1 MKKCILLLVSAMMAL
16 SLAACTPTPEKQ
28 QASAD
33 AQATAAAGGG
43 SGEAGPEGGPEGGT
57 PATTEAYKADTMEL
71 RNQGNEDL
79 PEMAGVTVYRVNK
92 TSDGLI
98 QEMDSLETETLEAQG
113 LFDLMASYGIFPDGV
128 QLISYEQ
135 EEDKAT
141 LNLSQIGT
149 DDAMETRL
157 MVESLVNTFTEN
169 FELESG
175 LILQENGEV
184 FTIPEVEADEDGT
197 MYYNAEY
204 RKFQ

>member
-1 MKKCILLLVSAMMAL
+1 MKKCILLLASAMMAL
-16 SLAACTPTPEKQ
+16 SLAACTPTPDKQ

-33 AQATAAAGGG
+33 AQTAAAAEGDN
-43 SGEAGPEGGPEGGT
+43 GEVGPEGGI
-57 PATTEAYKADTMEL
+57 PATTEAYKADTMEV

-79 PEMAGVTVYRVNK
+79 PQMAGVTVYRINK
-92 TSDGLI
+92 TGDGLI
-98 QEMDSLETETLEAQG
+98 QEMDALETETLEAEG
-113 LFDLMASYGIFPDGV
+113 LFDLMASYGILPDGTE
-128 QLISYEQ
+128 LISYEQ

-141 LNLSQIGT
+141 LNVSQLGT
-149 DDAMETRL
+149 DDAMATRL

-169 FELESG
+169 FELEGG